1 MIVRQHALQI
11 AASVRRDMD
20 GIHRVS
26 VVRTDGRPF
35 FDDPGEGTA
44 GEDADVVAASVAGM
58 VSYARRSGTAL
69 ATGAIDAITVR
80 GREATVVAQPL
91 DDLHVLVVT
100 CAPDVNLV
108 LLGRVLARV
117 TAAVGTA
124 A

>member
-11 AASVRRDMD
+11 AASVRRDLD
-20 GIHRVS
+20 GIRRVS

-35 FDDPGEGTA
+35 FDDPGDTPTGS
-44 GEDADVVAASVAGM
+44 DPDVVAAAVAGT
-58 VSYARRSGTAL
+58 VSYARRAGTAL
-69 ATGAIDAITVR
+69 ATGPIDAITVR

-117 TAAVGTA
+117 TAAVGTSA
-124 A
+124 